1 FADFS
6 DSDDEDGLFG
16 KTRDRT
22 VEFDPS
28 KINYSPKIDY
38 DNWFDR
44 RAETQLEEWIDSHSG
59 LDEVTFTAQRL
70 YFKRQFAETRDLCIK
85 FTKLYLEKRGKGVR
99 IASIREILEIG
110 SKAAMRMDDL
120 ESLEYFYDLYQG
132 CGGAFPGYNQFLA
145 SVLRKLGRPVDALV
159 QYTTY
164 LGMRKQDAMV
174 WQNIGQIL
182 RELGAEDLQAMQ
194 DLVRLS
200 LAAFMRSYTIIQECK
215 NWKPMAF
222 AVERKQKQLD
232 GLSQDAAASLDLL
245 GFAAPTDVW
254 SQCED
259 K

>member
-1 FADFS
+1 MIF
-6 DSDDEDGLFG
+6 
-16 KTRDRT
+16 
-22 VEFDPS
+22 
-28 KINYSPKIDY
+28 
-38 DNWFDR
+38 
-44 RAETQLEEWIDSHSG
+44 
-59 LDEVTFTAQRL
+59 
-70 YFKRQFAETRDLCIK
+70 
-85 FTKLYLEKRGKGVR
+85 
-99 IASIREILEIG
+99 
-110 SKAAMRMDDL
+110 

-145 SVLRKLGRPVDALV
+145 SVLRKLGRPVDALA

-215 NWKPMAF
+215 NWKSMAF
-222 AVERKQKQLD
+222 AVERKQKQLN

-259 K
+259 EMFTDNVQSLLDACSDALEIPVRWIAAQLSNTGESTEQQDDDEEKTGC